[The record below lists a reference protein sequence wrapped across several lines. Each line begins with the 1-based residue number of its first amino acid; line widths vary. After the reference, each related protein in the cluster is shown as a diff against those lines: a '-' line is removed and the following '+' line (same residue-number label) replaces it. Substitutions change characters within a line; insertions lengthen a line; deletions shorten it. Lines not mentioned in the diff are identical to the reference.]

1 MVCSGGKTH
10 VGKED
15 LGCAGVRGAVFWLG
29 EALRV
34 EGVSLA
40 DTWGKGDSRY
50 KGLEFGACLAYLRG
64 TSRSH

>member
-1 MVCSGGKTH
+1 MGKTL

-15 LGCAGVRGAVFWLG
+15 LGCAGVRGPVFWSG
-29 EALRV
+29 KALRV

-40 DTWGKGDSRY
+40 DIWGKGDSRS